1 MQPIVE
7 SPQTPVSSQPAPDE
21 VDVAVV
27 AVAEVAVVAE
37 AVVPVDA
44 SEDDAVVVAP
54 LPPEPPE
61 PPSPPP
67 LLLLVVQAARAATET
82 ITAANVQDFMLI
94 PPKSTGKDCVV
105 STTDRGHPA
114 PSMPSGRG
122 ALRPFDCVCRL
133 RIQNSHALAA
143 TANALRELLHG
154 RFSQRKRRARSRE
167 PCGERPRERSGGGPS
182 ERDIAVFSR
191 QISIFFVLQQIERAG

>member
-54 LPPEPPE
+54 LPR
-61 PPSPPP
+61 S
-67 LLLLVVQAARAATET
+67 L
-82 ITAANVQDFMLI
+82 
-94 PPKSTGKDCVV
+94 
-105 STTDRGHPA
+105 RG
-114 PSMPSGRG
+114 
-122 ALRPFDCVCRL
+122 
-133 RIQNSHALAA
+133 
-143 TANALRELLHG
+143 
-154 RFSQRKRRARSRE
+154 
-167 PCGERPRERSGGGPS
+167 
-182 ERDIAVFSR
+182 
-191 QISIFFVLQQIERAG
+191 